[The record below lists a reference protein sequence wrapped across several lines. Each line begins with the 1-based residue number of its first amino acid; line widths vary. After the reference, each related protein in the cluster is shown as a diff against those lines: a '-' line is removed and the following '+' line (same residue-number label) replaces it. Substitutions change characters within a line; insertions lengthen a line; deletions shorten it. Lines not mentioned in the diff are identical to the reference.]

1 MAIYGQDYFSGA
13 TEGSGYADYDRDKQ
27 PVVPA
32 FQQYLDRIEYY
43 RPERGTL
50 LDVGAATGFFLK
62 LAKVRNWNVMGVE
75 PSAHASEQG
84 RRAGLDIRT
93 GVFVQGLL
101 PPESLDAITLWD
113 VIEHVPEPGTLIAA
127 SFDALKPGGILALT
141 TPDSKSV
148 LARTLKA
155 KWHLVVPPEHLFLMN
170 RVSLKKILEPHF
182 EILETGRIGKRFT
195 LQYVLETLY
204 HWQKLSVWNSLYKM
218 VQGRAAGR
226 LELPI
231 NLHDNIFML
240 ARKRSAQFEP
250 AKTNRYSQPLPCAP

>member
-1 MAIYGQDYFSGA
+1 M
-13 TEGSGYADYDRDKQ
+13 
-27 PVVPA
+27 
-32 FQQYLDRIEYY
+32 
-43 RPERGTL
+43 
-50 LDVGAATGFFLK
+50 
-62 LAKVRNWNVMGVE
+62 
-75 PSAHASEQG
+75 
-84 RRAGLDIRT
+84 T
-93 GVFVQGLL
+93 GVQTCAL
-101 PPESLDAITLWD
+101 PIY
-113 VIEHVPEPGTLIAA
+113 
-127 SFDALKPGGILALT
+127 
-141 TPDSKSV
+141 
-148 LARTLKA
+148 
-155 KWHLVVPPEHLFLMN
+155 
-170 RVSLKKILEPHF
+170 F